1 VGIIAVRTAPT
12 VNETSGGR
20 FLRFFSDGT
29 IDGGFEVR
37 AGCGGEKAGCQAS
50 HPTSNHG
57 HSIWLRCLISS

>member
-1 VGIIAVRTAPT
+1 MGIIAVRTAPT

-37 AGCGGEKAGCQAS
+37 TGEKAGGEAW
-50 HPTSNHG
+50 PTSNHG
-57 HSIWLRCLISS
+57 HLIWLGCLISP